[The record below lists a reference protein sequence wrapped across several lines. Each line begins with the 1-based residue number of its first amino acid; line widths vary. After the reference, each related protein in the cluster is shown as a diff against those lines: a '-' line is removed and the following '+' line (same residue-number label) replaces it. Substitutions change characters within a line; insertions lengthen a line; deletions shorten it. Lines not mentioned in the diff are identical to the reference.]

1 MHRAFQP
8 KNGVQLRLKIPSK
21 TVILQKIFYF
31 FVFEKKMT
39 HVQRTLVVLKP
50 DSVGRSIT

>member
-1 MHRAFQP
+1 MSYKLCRMSLST
-8 KNGVQLRLKIPSK
+8 KQLENLRQNRSI
-21 TVILQKIFYF
+21 QKMFLF
-31 FVFEKKMT
+31 FVVIVKMT